1 MGLSLLP
8 IISLGEIKHLDNE
21 HLLQNK
27 VIFVIIG
34 VAAAISMMLIDY
46 RRLEKYGWMFYGI
59 GVLILLMTSSFAN
72 GMIVGQ
78 LIFEIGSVRIKSIMA
93 LPFLFLAWAPF
104 FNNSKLNIWQLGG
117 LFLFPLYLFLRTP
130 NIPVAFSYTVIVFV
144 MLWWSKIGRKKV
156 IFITVGYACLA
167 LIGSSLSWSLLHEYQ
182 KERILG
188 FLNPEEYANDAGFL
202 YLRLKELTSSVGWLG
217 TFVKQNSIPVAHTDF
232 VFASLTN
239 YYGYLFAIVLVAIL
253 ALFIVRMVVISYKII
268 DDFGK
273 LLVVGGIALYAVPFV
288 YNISMTLGLLP
299 IAGVSLPFISYGL
312 MPTVMNAFIMGVVLS
327 VYRRKDLVLCSKNA

>member
-1 MGLSLLP
+1 M
-8 IISLGEIKHLDNE
+8 
-21 HLLQNK
+21 
-27 VIFVIIG
+27 
-34 VAAAISMMLIDY
+34 
-46 RRLEKYGWMFYGI
+46 
-59 GVLILLMTSSFAN
+59 
-72 GMIVGQ
+72 
-78 LIFEIGSVRIKSIMA
+78 
-93 LPFLFLAWAPF
+93 
-104 FNNSKLNIWQLGG
+104 
-117 LFLFPLYLFLRTP
+117 
-130 NIPVAFSYTVIVFV
+130 
-144 MLWWSKIGRKKV
+144 
-156 IFITVGYACLA
+156 
-167 LIGSSLSWSLLHEYQ
+167 
-182 KERILG
+182 
-188 FLNPEEYANDAGFL
+188 NPEEYANDAGFL

-273 LLVVGGIALYAVPFV
+273 LLVVGGVALYAVPFV

-312 MPTVMNAFIMGVVLS
+312 MPTVMNTFIMGVVLS